1 MDNLKD
7 LVKEF
12 VQDYNYVLFIDGENL
27 VICSVDDTEHP
38 VHTEIEKLESV
49 VYEIHS
55 KGLSVRLVYYVDA
68 AGRYSLPDLKEFYE
82 AQGWDY

>member
-12 VQDYNYVLFIDGENL
+12 GQDYNYVLFIDGENL
-27 VICSVDDTEHP
+27 VICSVDDTEP
-38 VHTEIEKLESV
+38 SVHTEIEKLESV

-68 AGRYSLPDLKEFYE
+68 AGRYALPDLKEFYE

>member
-1 MDNLKD
+1 MDNLKN

-12 VQDYNYVLFIDGENL
+12 GQDYNYVLFIDGGNL
-27 VICSVDDTEHP
+27 VICSVDGTDPP
-38 VHTEIEKLESV
+38 VHTETEKLESV
-49 VYEIHS
+49 VHEIHG

-68 AGRYSLPDLKEFYE
+68 AGGYSLPDLEEFHE

>member
-12 VQDYNYVLFIDGENL
+12 GQDYNYVLFIDGENL
-27 VICSVDDTEHP
+27 VICSVDDTESS

-68 AGRYSLPDLKEFYE
+68 VGRYSLPDLKEFYE

>member
-12 VQDYNYVLFIDGENL
+12 SQDYNYVLFIDGGNL
-27 VICSVDDTEHP
+27 VICSVDGTDPP
-38 VHTEIEKLESV
+38 VHTETEKLESV
-49 VYEIHS
+49 VHEIHG

-68 AGRYSLPDLKEFYE
+68 AGGYSLPNLEEFHE
-82 AQGWDY
+82 AQDWDY

>member
-12 VQDYNYVLFIDGENL
+12 SQDYNYVLFIDGGNL
-27 VICSVDDTEHP
+27 VICSVDGTDPP

-49 VYEIHS
+49 VHEIHG

-68 AGRYSLPDLKEFYE
+68 AEGYSLPDLEEFHE
-82 AQGWDY
+82 AQDWDY

>member
-12 VQDYNYVLFIDGENL
+12 GQDYNYVLFIDGENL
-27 VICSVDDTEHP
+27 VICSVDDTE
-38 VHTEIEKLESV
+38 IEKLERV